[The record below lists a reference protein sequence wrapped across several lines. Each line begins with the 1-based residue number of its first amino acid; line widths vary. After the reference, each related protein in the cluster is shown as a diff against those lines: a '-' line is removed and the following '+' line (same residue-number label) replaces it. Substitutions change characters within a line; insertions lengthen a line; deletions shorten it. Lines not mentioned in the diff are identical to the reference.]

1 MTCLFS
7 VTSIF
12 RLLKN
17 NQRRPVL
24 KNTRKILSLLLALAL
39 LLCLVP
45 ATAFAQDEN
54 ETEIISSACI
64 LKVTP
69 TTILV
74 KTLNGLEY
82 RIDGGAWSSE
92 SVFSGLYPNTT
103 HSVQYRY
110 NGGSAVSLGEVT
122 TPEVNP
128 ADGKV
133 FDTDAPYQL
142 AKTGYLSTFELKND
156 LSYYLYLS
164 ANKYSDYTD
173 LRLYVMHK
181 TYSGNNFKS
190 WKVSILPAPASTTTY
205 SGATCYQFVLK
216 GLAAAELMDEIY
228 ITLYAK
234 EKTTGNTYI
243 TPVYKTSMGT
253 TARSLLSQA
262 SSDSKKETLIKDFLH
277 YAAAAQTYFSYN
289 TNHLAN
295 EGISA
300 STTGN
305 PTLSTVNKVKTPLEN
320 PSATFGNTAL
330 ILDSKISLRVGMKFT
345 ESSTISDTS
354 KVKLKISYKSSN
366 SSLGTIKQTYS
377 LKGNQTDGY
386 YFLINDVA
394 AADFGQTLN
403 MTIYNGSTAISNT
416 HQYSIETRVNS
427 MLNSAT
433 NQNLINL
440 LWALAKYGR
449 SARAFFS

>member
-1 MTCLFS
+1 M
-7 VTSIF
+7 
-12 RLLKN
+12 
-17 NQRRPVL
+17 
-24 KNTRKILSLLLALAL
+24 KNTRRILPLLLSLAL

-69 TTILV
+69 TTIQV

-110 NGGSAVSLGEVT
+110 NGGSAVSLGDVT

-253 TARSLLSQA
+253 TARSLLSQ
-262 SSDSKKETLIKDFLH
+262 SSEGSKQQILMTDFLH
-277 YAAAAQTYFSYN
+277 YAAAAQTYFGYN

-295 EGISA
+295 AGISA
-300 STTGN
+300 STTAN
-305 PTLSTVNKVKTPLEN
+305 PDLSTVNKRTKQLPN
-320 PSATFGNTAL
+320 PDVTFGGTSL
-330 ILDSKISLRVGMKFT
+330 SLDSKIGLRIPINFSA
-345 ESSTISDTS
+345 SSSITDTS
-354 KVKLKISYKSSN
+354 KVKLKVTYTNSKSKKVN
-366 SSLGTIKQTYS
+366 QTYS
-377 LKGNQTDGY
+377 LKGNASSGY
-386 YFLINDVA
+386 YFLVNDIA
-394 AADFGQTLN
+394 AADFGQTF
-403 MTIYNGSTAISNT
+403 TFTVYNGSTAISDT
-416 HQYSIETRVNS
+416 RQYSIESRINS
-427 MLNSAT
+427 MLKDET
-433 NQNLINL
+433 NQKTINL
-440 LWALAKYGR
+440 LWAMAKYGR
-449 SARAFFS
+449 SARDYFS